1 MIFGN
6 FDFNMDTVIDL
17 PTEEV
22 NQDNRSLVTG
32 GLYVLTVFMAA
43 VMRLSGLESVPLSP
57 TEAIQALNV
66 WQNMQP
72 GNTAVSIQSPAY
84 FSLTSLFMAFFGD
97 SDMTARL
104 VPALFGIGLVLLPW
118 FLRERL
124 GSMGALVTAVLL
136 AISPLNAV
144 VSRTVGGD
152 ALAIF
157 AVGLTAVALIRT
169 YDTQSK
175 PWRYIL
181 AIAIGLGITSAPLF
195 YTGLITL
202 MLAGLLSQFVGPK
215 LNNEE
220 VFSIERDLWGT
231 MAVFFF
237 VTALLLSTRFL
248 TYLPGIGAAAGIFG
262 DWITQFTS
270 SGGLQQLLEP
280 FLALVRYELVLVI
293 LGIFAILWAVWRNQP
308 LGTLLVYWLTGAL
321 IILLLQRGTLNNTLI
336 ITLASYLLLGL
347 FTNHILRKAITW
359 HSWLM
364 AAILALL
371 GGAIVV
377 NIARFLRTSVYGTE
391 LANIWMSLIIF
402 VVATFALYFMWI
414 WSETAVIQ
422 GSLLA
427 VLILLSI
434 YQWGTAWN
442 LTHTNGNN
450 PQERWVTTA
459 TADSLPL
466 MASTLRDVSRQVVGS
481 DYDINIHS
489 AVDTPALR
497 WYLRDFQQAQF
508 GNTLPPGTQTAA
520 LITPK
525 SMAEPFLGSDY
536 LGSDF
541 DLTTSGTATLVSSE
555 TPVQDTLRFWFFH
568 ESNMQ
573 PERDGVIL
581 WVRADLIQ

>member
-1 MIFGN
+1 ME
-6 FDFNMDTVIDL
+6 TTLDL

-22 NQDNRSLVTG
+22 NQDNRSLIVG
-32 GLYVLTVFMAA
+32 GLYLLTVFMAA
-43 VMRLSGLESVPLSP
+43 VMRLSGLDSVPLSP
-57 TEAIQALNV
+57 AEALQALNV
-66 WQNMQP
+66 WQFLQP

-84 FSLTSLFMAFFGD
+84 FSLTSLLMAFFGD
-97 SDMTARL
+97 SDVTARL

-124 GSMGALVTAVLL
+124 GSVGALVTAVLL

-144 VSRTVGGD
+144 VARTVGGD

-157 AVGLTAVALIRT
+157 AVGLTAVALMRT

-175 PWRYIL
+175 PWLYTL

-202 MLAGLLSQFVGPK
+202 MLAWLLSQFVGPK
-215 LNNEE
+215 LNDE
-220 VFSIERDLWGT
+220 VFSIERDLWGKT
-231 MAVFFF
+231 AVFFL

-262 DWITQFTS
+262 DWITQFAF

-293 LGIFAILWAVWRNQP
+293 FGIFTILWAVWRNQP
-308 LGTLLVYWLTGAL
+308 FGTLLVYWLTGAL
-321 IILLLQRGTLNNTLI
+321 IILLLQRGTLNNALVI
-336 ITLASYLLLGL
+336 VLPSYLLIGL
-347 FTNHILRKAITW
+347 FTHTILHKAITW
-359 HSWLM
+359 QSWLM
-364 AAILALL
+364 AAVLALL

-377 NIARFLRTSVYGTE
+377 NIARFLRASVYGTE
-391 LANIWMSLIIF
+391 LANIWMGLIIF
-402 VVATFALYFMWI
+402 VVAVFALYFMWI

-427 VLILLSI
+427 VLILLII

-450 PQERWVTTA
+450 PAERWITTA
-459 TADSLPL
+459 TADGLPL
-466 MASTLRDVSRQVVGS
+466 MATTLRDVSRQVVGS
-481 DYDINIHS
+481 DYDIEVHS

-497 WYLRDFQQAQF
+497 WYLRDFQQAQI
-508 GNTLPPGTQTAA
+508 GNALPPGTQAAA
-520 LITPK
+520 LITPIT
-525 SMAEPFLGSDY
+525 MVEPFLGSDY

-541 DLTTSGTATLVSSE
+541 DLTVGGITPLVSSE
-555 TPVQDTLRFWFFH
+555 TPVQDALRFWFFH
-568 ESNMQ
+568 ETNMQ
-573 PERDGVIL
+573 PEREGVIL